1 MRLNSA
7 ACSSNFLLASPM
19 KVPKSCIASPA
30 CVIMKHAVTHCAC
43 HWAFIAVLE
52 VLFVKPTMDMLKA

>member
-19 KVPKSCIASPA
+19 KVPKSCIASTA

-43 HWAFIAVLE
+43 HWAFIAVL
-52 VLFVKPTMDMLKA
+52 FFFC